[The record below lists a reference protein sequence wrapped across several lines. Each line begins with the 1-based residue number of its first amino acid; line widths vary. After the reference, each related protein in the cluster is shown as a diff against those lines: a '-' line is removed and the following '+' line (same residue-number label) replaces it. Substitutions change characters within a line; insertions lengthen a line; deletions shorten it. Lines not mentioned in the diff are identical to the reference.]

1 MNEQVKSEVPVWFW
15 VLAVLAV
22 LWNAMG
28 MFAYVSDVTLSPDAV
43 AALPQAQQDLRAAT
57 PSWVTGAYAIAVTAG
72 LLAAL
77 CLLLRK
83 TWAVPLFIVSLAAV
97 VLQMGYVIVIM
108 KAPAA
113 LGASAIVL
121 PAIVIVL
128 GALQLWF
135 ATSAK
140 AKSWL
145 S

>member
-1 MNEQVKSEVPVWFW
+1 MNESANSNIPVWFW

-28 MFAYVSDVTLSPDAV
+28 VFAYVSDVTLSPDAI
-43 AALPQAQQDLRAAT
+43 AALPQAQQDLRAST

-83 TWAVPLFIVSLAAV
+83 GWAVPLFVGSLAAV
-97 VLQMGYVIVIM
+97 VMQMGYVIFVLN
-108 KAPAA
+108 APAV
-113 LGASAIVL
+113 LGA
-121 PAIVIVL
+121 PAVIFPVVVILL

-135 ATSAK
+135 STSAK
-140 AKSWL
+140 ARGWIS
-145 S
+145 